1 MMDLQPN
8 EPPPPPNEDLH
19 VLTSALYSPQLF
31 PNSQDSLC
39 KSEIIYF
46 PKVAM
51 LKVNIFTHVNRE
63 ETEAEG
69 SHGLRLVGWMYETE
83 QSVVQQERKQE
94 EFRSRTC
101 WLCNSLLWELI
112 KSSEDRTPAS

>member
-8 EPPPPPNEDLH
+8 EPPSPPNEDLH

-83 QSVVQQERKQE
+83 QSYSKRGSKRNSGPGLAGCVTH
-94 EFRSRTC
+94 FC
-101 WLCNSLLWELI
+101 GNLLSLL
-112 KSSEDRTPAS
+112 RTGL